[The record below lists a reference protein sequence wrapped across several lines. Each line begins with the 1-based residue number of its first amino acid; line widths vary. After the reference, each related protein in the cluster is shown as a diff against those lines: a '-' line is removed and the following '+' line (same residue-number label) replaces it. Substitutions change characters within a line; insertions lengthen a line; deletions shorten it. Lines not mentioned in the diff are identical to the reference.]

1 TVHTDRIGL
10 PFAFPTPAAAETADQ
25 IWVPRISYVKHN
37 LYYLLHSEFGATPPK
52 NRNKNQSV
60 VSQPMASTM
69 AERAGPPAST
79 AAARRPST
87 LSEIRRSVKSR
98 LRHLPSPSSSSHPH
112 LRDKSTGAE
121 GHDASGYDIQAEL
134 VSRDKARQKEAVR
147 RYLQSKVRND
157 WAFEWPPRVTPP
169 APAAAATV
177 PNTPAT
183 VEGTL
188 VTGSISEAVDVAVG
202 SSSSGHHDIDHAG
215 PSEQPP
221 PNPVVEEENDK
232 LEEAGGQP
240 PAAVEVLDAVETDEP
255 IDSGA
260 EADSDTESI
269 YSVISEDPSQYRP
282 RAEWTSDISDDD
294 GTTFMPSGPAV
305 THSPFRFD
313 SPDSVGVAVQATS
326 QAGREK
332 RRRADRDEMAWNE
345 GLACFN
351 ARRDAW
357 TGARTVRLKPRP
369 LMSPTSP
376 TSPRRR
382 DKLFRFRSS
391 HGEGEAVM
399 LASPTSATTT
409 ASSITTA
416 KAHPTSTLGITAGNT
431 AGIETLTPPASDG
444 DSILSPVATN
454 KSHSLNTAGTGSNPD
469 PSTYP
474 IETILPVPP
483 PLLPPN
489 NPMRAS
495 ITPALYLSIYDK
507 VVAAAAQPSCPINL
521 SDMIRSCVAAWKR
534 DGEWPPRPSNMLG
547 LGHDQMMTGVMM
559 PNSAGVAA
567 AARARRRVEKER
579 EQRRQELMRKEA
591 GAGGG
596 GGGGGGHGRRM
607 SFAGLIGR
615 RNSAA
620 GVDGTEGGGGGGAN
634 HAAGEEERSGI
645 RKSFRKILHIG
656 HHAPAPAPSPTAA
669 ATPGAGA

>member
-1 TVHTDRIGL
+1 
-10 PFAFPTPAAAETADQ
+10 
-25 IWVPRISYVKHN
+25 
-37 LYYLLHSEFGATPPK
+37 
-52 NRNKNQSV
+52 
-60 VSQPMASTM
+60 MASTM

-79 AAARRPST
+79 PAARRPST
-87 LSEIRRSVKSR
+87 LAEIRRSVKSR

-112 LRDKSTGAE
+112 LRDKAAGAE
-121 GHDASGYDIQAEL
+121 GDDASGYDIQAEL

-169 APAAAATV
+169 APAAVAAAAAAAAATV
-177 PNTPAT
+177 PKTPTT

-188 VTGSISEAVDVAVG
+188 LTGSTSEAVDVTVENASNG
-202 SSSSGHHDIDHAG
+202 QHDIDHAG
-215 PSEQPP
+215 PSKQPP
-221 PNPVVEEENDK
+221 QTPLVEEHNDDV
-232 LEEAGGQP
+232 EETGVQP
-240 PAAVEVLDAVETDEP
+240 PAAVEVLDAVERDEP

-269 YSVISEDPSQYRP
+269 YSVISEDPAQYRP

-294 GTTFMPSGPAV
+294 GNTFMPSGPAV
-305 THSPFRFD
+305 TPSPFRFD

-332 RRRADRDEMAWNE
+332 RRRADRDEMGWNE

-369 LMSPTSP
+369 LVSPTSP

-391 HGEGEAVM
+391 HGEGDAVM
-399 LASPTSATTT
+399 LASPTSTTTT
-409 ASSITTA
+409 ASSTTTA
-416 KAHPTSTLGITAGNT
+416 KAHPTSTLGSTTGNT

-547 LGHDQMMTGVMM
+547 LSHDPMMTGVMM

-579 EQRRQELMRKEA
+579 EQRRQEVMKKEA
-591 GAGGG
+591 GAGTGGG

-620 GVDGTEGGGGGGAN
+620 GVEGAEGGGGGGGGAN

>member
-1 TVHTDRIGL
+1 
-10 PFAFPTPAAAETADQ
+10 
-25 IWVPRISYVKHN
+25 
-37 LYYLLHSEFGATPPK
+37 
-52 NRNKNQSV
+52 
-60 VSQPMASTM
+60 MASTM

-79 AAARRPST
+79 AATRRPST
-87 LSEIRRSVKSR
+87 LSEIRRSVRSR

-112 LRDKSTGAE
+112 LRDKTAGVE
-121 GHDASGYDIQAEL
+121 GDDSNGYDIQAEL

-157 WAFEWPPRVTPP
+157 WSFEWPPRVPPP

-177 PNTPAT
+177 PKTPTT

-188 VTGSISEAVDVAVG
+188 VISSTSEAVDMDVAVENA
-202 SSSSGHHDIDHAG
+202 SNGHHDVDHAG
-215 PSEQPP
+215 PSQQQQPQ
-221 PNPVVEEENDK
+221 NPVVDEDNDNA
-232 LEEAGGQP
+232 EDTGVHA
-240 PAAVEVLDAVETDEP
+240 PAAVVEVLDAVETDEP

-269 YSVISEDPSQYRP
+269 YSIVSEDPSQYRP

-294 GTTFMPSGPAV
+294 GTTFTPSGPAV
-305 THSPFRFD
+305 TPSPFRFD
-313 SPDSVGVAVQATS
+313 SPDSVGFAVQATS

-332 RRRADRDEMAWNE
+332 RRRADREEMAWNE

-369 LMSPTSP
+369 LVSPTSP

-391 HGEGEAVM
+391 HGEGEAVV
-399 LASPTSATTT
+399 LASPTSTTTT

-416 KAHPTSTLGITAGNT
+416 KAHPTSTLGSTTAT
-431 AGIETLTPPASDG
+431 TTGIGILTPPAYDG
-444 DSILSPVATN
+444 DSILSPVTTN
-454 KSHSLNTAGTGSNPD
+454 KSHSVTTTGSGSNPD

-534 DGEWPPRPSNMLG
+534 DGEWPPRPSNMMG
-547 LGHDQMMTGVMM
+547 LGHDPMMTGVMM

-579 EQRRQELMRKEA
+579 EQRRQEVMRREA
-591 GAGGG
+591 AAVAAGGGAGG

-620 GVDGTEGGGGGGAN
+620 GVEGTEGGGGGGGAN
-634 HAAGEEERSGI
+634 NAAGEEERSGI

-656 HHAPAPAPSPTAA
+656 HHAPAPAAA
-669 ATPGAGA
+669 AAAAAPGAGA